1 MPVQFG
7 AGYVCRRPGASRRA
21 AGGFARYPR
30 VSPGG
35 ALCARL
41 GCIRAQGPFA
51 ALASR
56 PVSLL
61 IDPLDLRRPVPTARR
76 LFDLLIPGAAG
87 GAGSSTGA
95 GLLTGVPRGLRALPR
110 AASCLERLNRF
121 PGTHLRLRHRPL
133 TCMVMTPA

>member
-7 AGYVCRRPGASRRA
+7 AGGCAS
-21 AGGFARYPR
+21 YPR

-41 GCIRAQGPFA
+41 GCIRAPGPFTV
-51 ALASR
+51 LAGR
-56 PVSLL
+56 PVSLQV
-61 IDPLDLRRPVPTARR
+61 DPPDLRRPVPKPRR
-76 LFDLLIPGAAG
+76 LFDLRIPGAAG

-95 GLLTGVPRGLRALPR
+95 GLLTGVPRGLLALPR

-121 PGTHLRLRHRPL
+121 PGIHLRLRRGPL